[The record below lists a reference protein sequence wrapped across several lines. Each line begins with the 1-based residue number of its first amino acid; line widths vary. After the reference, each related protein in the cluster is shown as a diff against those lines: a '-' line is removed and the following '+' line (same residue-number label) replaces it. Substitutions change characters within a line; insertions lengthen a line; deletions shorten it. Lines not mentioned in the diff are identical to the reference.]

1 MSDIPVQVIVAAF
14 QDENTANAA
23 LNELKEAKKKGL
35 IDIRDAAVLTKDAQ
49 GKLHIKDTKDWGFG
63 KGAMAGGVVGVIAG
77 LLAGPVGWGL
87 LGGALIGGVAA
98 KMADGGFDNKRL
110 QQIGASLKPGSSAI
124 VAVVDHIWVAQAE
137 AIMQKQALDATTQ
150 AISDDVAKQLEE
162 GRDVVYTAI
171 GTSDAVAYERAAVG
185 KDSAEVSRMVATS
198 DAVYAEGAN
207 ITKDAVTAGAVLA
220 TKDGVAGV
228 MVEGKPVAD
237 AAADAAKQ
245 VTDGA
250 QAAAADAAKQV
261 ADGAQAAADAAA
273 DAAKSA

>member
-14 QDENTANAA
+14 QDESKANAV
-23 LNELKEAKKKGL
+23 LKELQDAKKQGL
-35 IDIRDAAVLTKDAQ
+35 IDIRDAAVLTKDPD

-63 KGAMAGGVVGVIAG
+63 KGALAGGVVGVIAG

-110 QQIGASLKPGSSAI
+110 EQIGASLKPGSSAI
-124 VAVVDHIWVAQAE
+124 VAVIDHVWVAQVE
-137 AIMQKQALDATTQ
+137 AIMKKQAMDATTQ
-150 AISDDVAKQLEE
+150 AISEDVAKQLEE

-171 GTSDAVAYERAAVG
+171 GTSGAVAYERAAVG
-185 KDSAEVSRMVATS
+185 QDSAEVSRVVATS

-207 ITKDAVTAGAVLA
+207 ITPDKVTAGAVLA
-220 TKDGVAGV
+220 TDEGVTGV
-228 MVEGKPVAD
+228 LVEGTPEAP
-237 AAADAAKQ
+237 KQ
-245 VTDGA
+245 VTEGA
-250 QAAAADAAKQV
+250 AEAAPAE
-261 ADGAQAAADAAA
+261 G